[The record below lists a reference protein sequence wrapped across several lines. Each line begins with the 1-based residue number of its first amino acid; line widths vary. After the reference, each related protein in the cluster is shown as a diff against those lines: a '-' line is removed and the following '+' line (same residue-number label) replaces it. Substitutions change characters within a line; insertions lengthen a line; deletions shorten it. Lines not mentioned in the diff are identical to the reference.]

1 MTEEKKKGFIAE
13 FKEFINRGS
22 VVDLAVGV
30 VVGGAFTAIVNSL
43 VNDIIMPAI
52 GLLTGGIDFANLS
65 VTVGD
70 ATLKYGNFIQNI
82 INFFIVAFCIFLVVR
97 VMNRMRE
104 NSSKSFANLAAKTA
118 ELKAKS
124 DAKAAELKAKTDQK
138 AAELKAKAEA
148 LKSKSKKS

>member
-1 MTEEKKKGFIAE
+1 MTEETTPKKGFIAE

-52 GLLTGGIDFANLS
+52 GLLTGGIDFAGLA

-70 ATLKYGNFIQNI
+70 ATLRYGNFIQNI
-82 INFFIVAFCIFLVVR
+82 INFFIVAFCIFIVVR
-97 VMNRMRE
+97 AMNRMRE
-104 NSSKSFANLAAKTA
+104 NSNKRLANLAAKTA
-118 ELKAKS
+118 GLKDKFKK
-124 DAKAAELKAKTDQK
+124 KA
-138 AAELKAKAEA
+138 
-148 LKSKSKKS
+148 